1 MFSLFTREKAA
12 APVPQAEEKAVLKP
26 SLRKSGKLKISDEQ
40 ARYHR
45 EPPLIDYLPGLN
57 ICRPARA
64 FCWMTACRW
73 ARCSTCCRSVRRAY
87 GGAPGGDP

>member
-45 EPPLIDYLPGLN
+45 EPPLIDYLPSG
-57 ICRPARA
+57 
-64 FCWMTACRW
+64 
-73 ARCSTCCRSVRRAY
+73 
-87 GGAPGGDP
+87 